1 MVFFVSPRTPFLHP
15 CGCLT
20 HQNRHTH
27 PQRHSNILI
36 FVWALNS
43 DLSGSPRER
52 LKHSK
57 KNRTMALK
65 HPAET
70 PTKNLPRDTPPN
82 PQKRPLDRPP
92 RDPGRAHP
100 EPGMGPSRTRPR
112 ALDGP
117 SRALKPYKKRGL
129 GLTPG
134 LWMAHP
140 EPGVGVGMAL
150 SRVQGGPV
158 PGRGVVGPGV
168 DFGGFGGCLWEVFCG
183 RFGRVF

>member
-1 MVFFVSPRTPFLHP
+1 
-15 CGCLT
+15 
-20 HQNRHTH
+20 
-27 PQRHSNILI
+27 
-36 FVWALNS
+36 
-43 DLSGSPRER
+43 
-52 LKHSK
+52 
-57 KNRTMALK
+57 MALK

-70 PTKNLPRDTPPN
+70 PTKNLPRDTPQN
-82 PQKRPLDRPP
+82 PQNRPLDRPP

-117 SRALKPYKKRGL
+117 SRALKPYKIRGL

-140 EPGVGVGMAL
+140 EPEVGVGMAP

-158 PGRGVVGPGV
+158 PGPGVVGPGV